1 MPTVS
6 AKSNEPMNK
15 GGKYYT
21 LRRTHYTLLG
31 QTFLEIAN
39 IADFSS
45 FRRLESFKRQLWQ
58 EYEKIKLSSLS

>member
-1 MPTVS
+1 M
-6 AKSNEPMNK
+6 
-15 GGKYYT
+15 
-21 LRRTHYTLLG
+21 G